1 MCIRDR
7 VTTEKEVGWL
17 LCVLPDQH
25 AGDCPDR
32 LAGGRSHYH
41 ATPQLHKLCLLYTST
56 VPLLD
61 SEESRLRALSIVGRF
76 DGPPDL
82 AAEHDR
88 YLEEAYES

>member
-1 MCIRDR
+1 MVRTQIQLTDEQARKLKQLAAAEGHSVAELIRMSVDA
-7 VTTEKEVGWL
+7 L
-17 LCVLPDQH
+17 L
-25 AGDCPDR
+25 A
-32 LAGGRSHYH
+32 
-41 ATPQLHKLCLLYTST
+41 T

>member
-1 MCIRDR
+1 MVRTQIQLTDEQARKLKQLAAGEGHSVVR
-7 VTTEKEVGWL
+7 L
-17 LCVLPDQH
+17 LCM
-25 AGDCPDR
+25 R
-32 LAGGRSHYH
+32 GG
-41 ATPQLHKLCLLYTST
+41 ALVAA